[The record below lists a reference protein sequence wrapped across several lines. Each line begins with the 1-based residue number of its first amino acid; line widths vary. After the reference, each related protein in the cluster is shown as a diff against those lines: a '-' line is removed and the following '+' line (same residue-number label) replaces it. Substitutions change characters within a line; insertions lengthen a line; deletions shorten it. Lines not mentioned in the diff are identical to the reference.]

1 MSHRTLVN
9 LRDVED
15 SAPKL
20 GVDAKQEIRF
30 SQAALNAEKTGVS
43 LMRVKPGQRQAIA
56 HRHDEAEEV
65 YVILS
70 GSGRIKLDD
79 EVLDVGPMDAIR
91 LAPAVTRA
99 IEGGPEGIEYL
110 AVGPHREGDGEVFS
124 IEEFWP

>member
-1 MSHRTLVN
+1 MSDRTLVS

-30 SQAALNAEKTGVS
+30 AQAALDAERTGVS

-70 GSGRIKLDD
+70 GSGRIKVDD
-79 EVLDVGPMDAIR
+79 EVFDVQPLDAIR

-99 IEGGPEGIEYL
+99 FEGGPEGIEYL
-110 AVGPHREGDGEVFS
+110 AVGPHHDADGAVFP

>member
-1 MSHRTLVN
+1 MSHHTLVN

-30 SQAALNAEKTGVS
+30 SQAALNAERTGVS

-65 YVILS
+65 YVVVS
-70 GSGRIKLDD
+70 GSGRIKIDD
-79 EVLDVGPMDAIR
+79 EVLDLKPMDAVR

-99 IEGGPEGIEYL
+99 IEGGPDGVEYL
-110 AVGPHREGDGEVFS
+110 AVGQHHDSDGAVFS
-124 IEEFWP
+124 IEDFWP

>member
-1 MSHRTLVN
+1 MADHTLTN

-20 GVDAKQEIRF
+20 GVDAQQEIRF
-30 SQAALNAEKTGVS
+30 SQEALNAERTGVS
-43 LMRVKPGQRQAIA
+43 LMRVKPGQRPAIA

-65 YVILS
+65 YVIVS

-79 EVLDVGPMDAIR
+79 DIVEVRPLDAIR
-91 LAPAVTRA
+91 IAPPVTRA
-99 IEGGPEGIEYL
+99 LEGGPEGIEYL
-110 AVGPHREGDGEVFS
+110 AFGAAHEADGAVLP